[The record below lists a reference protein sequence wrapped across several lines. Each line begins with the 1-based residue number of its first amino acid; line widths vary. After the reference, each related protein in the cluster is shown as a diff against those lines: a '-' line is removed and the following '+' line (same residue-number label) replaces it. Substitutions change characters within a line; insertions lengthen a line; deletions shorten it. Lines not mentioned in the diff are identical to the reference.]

1 MMKTTSLAIAGVAGV
16 AALGAATLAFA
27 QAKPPAARPA
37 ATPPAATP
45 SAAASVATPAPTITA
60 TVPGVCVL
68 SREGIVGSSTVG
80 KYVQTRLQ
88 QLATQTNAE
97 LTGEQTTLQNDAK
110 SLETK
115 KATLAPAAYQ
125 QQGAALQQRAD
136 ALQQKAQQ
144 RDRELQATEQKAVQ
158 RVLQEAT
165 PLVAA
170 AVDAKKCGIV
180 IDANSVLAAN
190 TSTMDLTS
198 SVVAAL
204 NTKITQFAFD
214 RERLDGQPAA
224 QQR

>member
-1 MMKTTSLAIAGVAGV
+1 MMKTTSLAIAGVAGL
-16 AALGAATLAFA
+16 AALGAANLAFA
-27 QAKPPAARPA
+27 QAKPPAAAARPA
-37 ATPPAATP
+37 ATTPARPAAAPAAT
-45 SAAASVATPAPTITA
+45 APTITA

-80 KYVQTRLQ
+80 KYVQTRIQ

-97 LTGEQTTLQNDAK
+97 LTGEQTALQNDAK

-125 QQGAALQQRAD
+125 QQGAALQQRAE

-165 PLVAA
+165 PLVAS

-190 TSTMDLTS
+190 TSTMDLTAT
-198 SVVAAL
+198 VVAAL
-204 NTKITQFAFD
+204 NTKITQFDFD
-214 RERLDGQPAA
+214 RERLDGQAAA